1 MLSKIQ
7 NLFFCAKP
15 LSINLIGIREWSSLY
30 EFIEIVRIPEL
41 LDYYRSQGLSFLKYI
56 YCKNFSLKNFSSY
69 MFKIFLGGEKKGR
82 HYISIYNHVIKN
94 LMYPNVYLSVFY
106 FFIRKLRG

>member
-1 MLSKIQ
+1 MEKFIGDNRQKNLEDLRPWSNFDNTCLHLKLFVMLSKIQ
-7 NLFFCAKP
+7 NLFSAKP

-56 YCKNFSLKNFSSY
+56 YCKNFLLRIFQVICLRFS
-69 MFKIFLGGEKKGR
+69 
-82 HYISIYNHVIKN
+82 
-94 LMYPNVYLSVFY
+94 
-106 FFIRKLRG
+106 